1 MFDASLYKAV
11 VKTAVVNLSHACMQF
26 YAREHMCVYTALCRI
41 CLYLVIT
48 QVSFMCKHSTA
59 VYVKYKKL
67 PGYNM
72 LSLVCNFKYTDESIH
87 SLDVF
92 NIIRVTVICW
102 KIT

>member
-1 MFDASLYKAV
+1 M
-11 VKTAVVNLSHACMQF
+11 CM
-26 YAREHMCVYTALCRI
+26 
-41 CLYLVIT
+41 
-48 QVSFMCKHSTA
+48 HSTA